1 MTEIAI
7 IGAGRLGTS
16 LGRALAKKGHRITA
30 LSCRRKKSAE
40 ESRAIIGQGRALT
53 DNAAAA
59 RTAGVLFFCLPDEA
73 LPAVASQLASRRV
86 DWTGKKIFHTS
97 GLLPA
102 RILKPLQEKGA
113 LAASFHPVQS
123 FSSKTTRPALF
134 RDIFVGLEGHRKAVA
149 LARSFVRQLGGHAL
163 LIPEEAKPL
172 YHAAFSFASNFL
184 VILLDTAARLL
195 KEAKVPDE
203 KRMRLIFPLLQGTLH
218 NVKEFDTTGALT
230 GPLMRGDTASVKS
243 HLEALMR
250 WPRYAEVYRMLSLA
264 GLEMAKKGGLD
275 PRKLRTLRNLLAD
288 KRPLPR
294 A

>member
-16 LGRALAKKGHRITA
+16 LGRALAKKGHRIKA

-59 RTAGVLFFCLPDEA
+59 RTAGVLFLCVPDEA
-73 LPAVASQLASRRV
+73 LPAVTSQLAPSRV
-86 DWTGKKIFHTS
+86 DWPGKMIFHTS

-102 RILKPLQEKGA
+102 RVLKPLQEKGA
-113 LAASFHPVQS
+113 LAASFHPIQS
-123 FSSKTTRPALF
+123 FSSKTVRPAFF
-134 RDIFVGLEGHRKAVA
+134 RGVSVGLEGDRKAVA
-149 LARSFVRQLGGHAL
+149 LARTFVRQLGGHAL
-163 LIPEEAKPL
+163 LISEEAKPF

-184 VILLDTAARLL
+184 VILLDTAAHLL
-195 KEAKVPDE
+195 KEAKIPEE
-203 KRMRLIFPLLQGTLH
+203 KRLRLMLPLLQGTLH
-218 NVKEFDTTGALT
+218 NVKEFDTKGALT
-230 GPLMRGDTASVKS
+230 GPLMRGDAASVKS
-243 HLEALMR
+243 HLDALKR
-250 WPRYAEVYRMLSLA
+250 WPRYEEAYRMLSLV

-275 PRKLRTLRNLLAD
+275 SRKLRTLRNLLAD